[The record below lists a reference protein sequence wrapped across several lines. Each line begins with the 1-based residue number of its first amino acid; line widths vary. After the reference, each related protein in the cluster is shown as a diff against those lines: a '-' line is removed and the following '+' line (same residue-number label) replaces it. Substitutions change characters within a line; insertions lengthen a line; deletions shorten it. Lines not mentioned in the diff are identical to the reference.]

1 MTERR
6 SGGGEADE
14 PKRTAIRGT
23 IRRLKAGAADMG
35 QAARGAALLAASS
48 TDDRRGRMDRDA
60 RTALAAG
67 VVLAYA
73 RPFTTGD
80 GNGALNAGAWTPA
93 DPAQAR
99 LHKRLIQS
107 RNERYRPPGSTDPR
121 GSSPGVAGWCAP
133 VTTSR
138 SWRRVSE
145 LAEVQGEQMHVLAS
159 ALENELDATTSA
171 GREPRRG
178 GRVRA

>member
-1 MTERR
+1 
-6 SGGGEADE
+6 
-14 PKRTAIRGT
+14 
-23 IRRLKAGAADMG
+23 
-35 QAARGAALLAASS
+35 
-48 TDDRRGRMDRDA
+48 
-60 RTALAAG
+60 
-67 VVLAYA
+67 
-73 RPFTTGD
+73 
-80 GNGALNAGAWTPA
+80 
-93 DPAQAR
+93 
-99 LHKRLIQS
+99 
-107 RNERYRPPGSTDPR
+107 
-121 GSSPGVAGWCAP
+121 VAGWCAP